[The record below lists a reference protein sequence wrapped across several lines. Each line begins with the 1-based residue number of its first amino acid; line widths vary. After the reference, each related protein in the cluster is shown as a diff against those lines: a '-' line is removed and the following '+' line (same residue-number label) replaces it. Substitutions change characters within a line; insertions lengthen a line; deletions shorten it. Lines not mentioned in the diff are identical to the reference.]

1 VVGIKPYQ
9 TNKGKPKQTRETVKN
24 RSFDASHKKDATYR
38 QYLRGKDIGRF
49 VISPLEERWISYGDW
64 LAEPRYT
71 ANFDVPEKLMIRQ
84 TGDSLIACYDN
95 QQFLCLN
102 NMHVISS
109 LDNDKHNIK
118 YLLGIINSR
127 LLNFIY
133 EIFNPEKGEALAEVK
148 RTNVARLPIYDI
160 DFSSSVEKAQHD
172 KLVALVENMLE
183 LQKKYHDARMEQDK
197 ELYERQI
204 KIVDAQIDRLVY
216 DLYGLTEEEEKVV
229 ERG

>member
-1 VVGIKPYQ
+1 LSKSKRLDDFCKVVVGIKPYQ

-24 RSFDASHKKDATYR
+24 RSFDASYKKDATYR

-49 VISPLEERWISYGDW
+49 VERWISYGDW

-71 ANFDVPEKLMIRQ
+71 ANFDVLEKLMIRQ

-102 NMHVISS
+102 NMHVITP
-109 LDNDKHNIK
+109 LDNNHNIK
-118 YLLGIINSR
+118 YFLGIINSR

-148 RTNVARLPIYDI
+148 RTNVARLPIPAI
-160 DFSSSVEKAQHD
+160 DFSNPTEKAQHD
-172 KLVALVENMLE
+172 TLVALVESMLE
-183 LQKKYHDARMEQDK
+183 LQKKYHETRMERDK
-197 ELYERQI
+197 DLYERQI
-204 KIVDAQIDRLVY
+204 KM
-216 DLYGLTEEEEKVV
+216 GM
-229 ERG
+229 G